1 MIDLKSW
8 QTDTH
13 RWLTGRGH
21 HRVFQTIEFLAE
33 QQKLHE
39 VRLLHIPGKSDLDT
53 EIESVGWY
61 LNALPSSVHVRLNAF
76 QHHGVVGEARSWDK
90 CSKEEIEQLKE
101 QLGKFVD
108 RPIAVPSVFV

>member
-13 RWLTGRGH
+13 RWLTGREH

-53 EIESVGWY
+53 EIESVGRY
-61 LNALPSSVHVRLNAF
+61 L
-76 QHHGVVGEARSWDK
+76 
-90 CSKEEIEQLKE
+90 
-101 QLGKFVD
+101 
-108 RPIAVPSVFV
+108 